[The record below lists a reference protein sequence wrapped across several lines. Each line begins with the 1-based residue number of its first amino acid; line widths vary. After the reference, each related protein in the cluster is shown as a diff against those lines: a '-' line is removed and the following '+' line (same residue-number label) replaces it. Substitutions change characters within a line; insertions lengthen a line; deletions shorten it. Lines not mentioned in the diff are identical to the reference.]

1 MLSVWSQLTIRRNKC
16 FLGAKMFWAQFVSVL
31 FKSPF
36 PSLEDKQLKASS
48 WKQKSKN
55 TSLSFQSHLFLG
67 LLHHPSRICSSSAK
81 DSPPW
86 SFILTSFFSKSLCET
101 VHRSRHVTLHD
112 WHDTGAGTIGNLKYI
127 VAFSWVD
134 KIPHEASDR
143 S

>member
-1 MLSVWSQLTIRRNKC
+1 MLRCFGLYLCYSNRLFHLWKTSSV
-16 FLGAKMFWAQFVSVL
+16 
-31 FKSPF
+31 
-36 PSLEDKQLKASS
+36 KAPS

-81 DSPPW
+81 DFPPW

-112 WHDTGAGTIGNLKYI
+112 WPDTGAGTIGNLKK
-127 VAFSWVD
+127 VALPPDLYWQDTTVRAPD
-134 KIPHEASDR
+134 KRIQY
-143 S
+143 